1 MSLALPLLPSR
12 RLAAAIALAGAGF
25 LVSLQFALVLNL
37 GLVLLVAADAVALYR
52 RPLPRIRRSAPGR
65 LALGGEGEVQV
76 EADAGGTPPPSPR
89 RGDSRTVVWTDD
101 PGPGLHRVGPD
112 PLEMVIPAGSPVET
126 SYRIEG
132 RERGHTFL
140 GDVHLRVLG
149 PLGLLWRRH
158 READRVPVSVQPGLR
173 ELHRHRTLALHHR
186 RELGSHRLRELGEG
200 REFARLR
207 EYVRGDDPRRID
219 WKATARHGEIIV
231 REYEAERSQSLVLA
245 LDAGRLMGER
255 FGDRER
261 LDHALAAALVLA
273 DAAAVHGDSVGV
285 LLFADTIQAFLPPG
299 RHPLSRIAD
308 VLASVQSRRVEPD
321 YPGAFRYLGRQ
332 LRRRSLVVLFSD
344 VVDARASRALLAH
357 LSASA
362 RHHLPLLVA
371 LRNVELEA
379 AAVAPVSREEDV
391 YHRAAAQELLQERE
405 VALAAVRRQGVL
417 VADVRPG
424 AAVTETMARYVEVKR
439 RGLL

>member
-12 RLAAAIALAGAGF
+12 RLVAAVALAGAGF
-25 LVSLQFALVLNL
+25 LVSPQFALVLNL
-37 GLVLLVAADAVALYR
+37 GLVLLVTADAVALYR
-52 RPLPRIRRSAPGR
+52 RPVPRIRRNAPGR

-76 EADAGGTPPPSPR
+76 EAETGQAPTRSLPWGDAC
-89 RGDSRTVVWTDD
+89 TVIWTDD
-101 PGPGLHRVGPD
+101 LGPGLRRVGPD
-112 PLEMVIPAGSPVET
+112 PLQMVIPAGSPLKT
-126 SYRIEG
+126 SYRIEA

-158 READRVPVSVQPGLR
+158 READRIAVSVQPGLR

-273 DAAAVHGDSVGV
+273 DAASVHGDSVGV
-285 LLFADTIQAFLPPG
+285 LLFADAVQAFLPPG
-299 RHPLSRIAD
+299 RYPLSRIAD
-308 VLASVQSRRVEPD
+308 VLASVRSRRLEPD

-357 LSASA
+357 LSATA

-371 LRNVELEA
+371 LRNVELEEA
-379 AAVAPVSREEDV
+379 AMAPVSREEDA
-391 YHRAAAQELLQERE
+391 YRRAAAQELLQERE
-405 VALAAVRRQGVL
+405 VALAAVRRQGVM
-417 VADVRPG
+417 VADIRPG
-424 AAVTETMARYVEVKR
+424 DAVTETMARYVEVKR

>member
-12 RLAAAIALAGAGF
+12 RLAAAIAMAGAGF
-25 LVSLQFALVLNL
+25 LVSPRLALTLNL
-37 GLVLLVAADAVALYR
+37 GLLLLVAVDGVALYR
-52 RPLPRIRRSAPGR
+52 LPLPRIRRRVPGR
-65 LALGGEGEVQV
+65 LALGGQAEVQV
-76 EADAGGTPPPSPR
+76 EAEIGDGSSTARPAAGP
-89 RGDSRTVVWTDD
+89 RTVVWTDD
-101 PGPGLHRVGPD
+101 PGPGLHRMGPD
-112 PLEMVIPAGSPVET
+112 RMQLMIPPGSPVEA
-126 SYRIEG
+126 SYQVEG
-132 RERGHTFL
+132 RERGHSFL
-140 GDVHLRVLG
+140 GDVHLRILG
-149 PLGLLWRRH
+149 PLGLLWRQH
-158 READRVPVSVQPGLR
+158 REAERIPVSIQPGLR
-173 ELHRHRTLALHHR
+173 ELERHRILALHQR

-207 EYVRGDDPRRID
+207 EYVRGDDPRSID
-219 WKATARHGEIIV
+219 WKATARHGEVIV

-255 FGDRER
+255 FEGRER

-273 DAAAVHGDSVGV
+273 DAASVHGDSVGV
-285 LLFADTIQAFLPPG
+285 FLFADTVQAFLPPG
-299 RHPLSRIAD
+299 RHSLSRVAD
-308 VLASVQSRRVEPD
+308 TLAAVRSRRVEPD

-371 LRNVELEA
+371 LRNVELDA
-379 AAVAPVSREEDV
+379 AAVAPVSGDEEA

-405 VALAAVRRQGVL
+405 VALATVRRQGVL

-424 AAVTETMARYVEVKR
+424 AAVTETMARYAEVKR